1 MSYSMLMVFRVL
13 RAGRTQLRS
22 HWWFCCTLFVKLFT
36 WVTVNMKQLL
46 FRGHSKRAP
55 TFLFGYRCFSLSL
68 SLSLSFSHT
77 FSSFPSFSLSNEFN
91 PSISFFHA
99 SNHLATSPSI
109 PPTLSTPP
117 PSLSLLSVVSFGDEL
132 SVPSFLVAVY
142 EKWTGVSILQCTT
155 VYYSVLQYTWV
166 FYIQYTAGICIP

>member
-1 MSYSMLMVFRVL
+1 MWWVMHHELHHAHGVQSVACRQDSTSKPLVIPLYIICQIIRLSHCKHETVALSWTLKKSTHLSVWLQVF
-13 RAGRTQLRS
+13 
-22 HWWFCCTLFVKLFT
+22 
-36 WVTVNMKQLL
+36 
-46 FRGHSKRAP
+46 
-55 TFLFGYRCFSLSL
+55 LSL
-68 SLSLSFSHT
+68 SLPLSFSHT
-77 FSSFPSFSLSNEFN
+77 FSSFPSFSLSNELN

-142 EKWTGVSILQCTT
+142 EK
-155 VYYSVLQYTWV
+155 
-166 FYIQYTAGICIP
+166 